1 MGAAHPPFPGG
12 RHPPSLTYKALA
24 SELQWI
30 NFLKHFLA
38 RIKKAISARF
48 LAQSSKRDGRPVSLM
63 CTSVEKWVTLTWREG
78 GGWQSPFESHL
89 RALN

>member
-1 MGAAHPPFPGG
+1 MA
-12 RHPPSLTYKALA
+12 PSPLPYLQGPCVGVTV
-24 SELQWI
+24 QWI

-63 CTSVEKWVTLTWREG
+63 CTSASVEKWVTLTWREG